1 MLIHHYL
8 MAEKVLCDGGKHPR
22 EYSDEEFP
30 ECSMFYCKHR
40 DPKLPKA
47 IYKDNNLDDYDTEYV
62 DIDILLQMY
71 LDEFRAAKRDNM
83 IKLSKYY
90 KNVMVE
96 QLKEN
101 ESAMLT
107 FANVT
112 KINSDFR
119 MAKAQKTP
127 T

>member
-1 MLIHHYL
+1 
-8 MAEKVLCDGGKHPR
+8 VLTFVQK
-22 EYSDEEFP
+22 E
-30 ECSMFYCKHR
+30 M
-40 DPKLPKA
+40 PKFRMK
-47 IYKDNNLDDYDTEYV
+47 INKIIMRMKDNNLDDYDTEYV
-62 DIDILLQMY
+62 DIDMMLQMY
-71 LDEFRAAKRDNM
+71 LEEFRAAKRDNM
-83 IKLSKYY
+83 VKLSKYY
-90 KNVMVE
+90 KTTMQE

-101 ESAMLT
+101 DSAMLT